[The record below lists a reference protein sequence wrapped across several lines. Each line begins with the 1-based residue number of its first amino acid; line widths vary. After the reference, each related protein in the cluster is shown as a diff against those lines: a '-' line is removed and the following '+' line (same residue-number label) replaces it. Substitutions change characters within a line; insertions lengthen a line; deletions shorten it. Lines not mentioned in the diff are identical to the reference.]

1 MITDAVLGDLNGQD
15 LTIRF
20 PENAIE
26 KMQKFRPGDL
36 CTVEIKRPKDKRSL
50 EQNAYIWKIIDMI
63 DKKINGYCSD
73 KMSIYCALIKAA
85 GIKVDYIQGLEQ
97 IRPRLEEV
105 YRVVELVEY
114 RATDKAATALYRC
127 YIGTSQFTKAEMS
140 DFIEVLISR
149 AYEEGIDILMYED
162 ILRGGK

>member
-20 PENAIE
+20 PQDTIE
-26 KMQKFRPGDL
+26 KLNKFRPGDL

-50 EQNAYIWKIIDMI
+50 EQNAYIWKIIDLI

-127 YIGTSQFTKAEMS
+127 YIGTSQFTKSEMS